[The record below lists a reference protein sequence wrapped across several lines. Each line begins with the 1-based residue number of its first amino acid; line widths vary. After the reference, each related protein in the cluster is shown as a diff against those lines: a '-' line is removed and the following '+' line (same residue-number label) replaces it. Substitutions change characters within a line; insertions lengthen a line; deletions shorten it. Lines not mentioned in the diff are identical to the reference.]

1 MKSEPV
7 STNKNLRDFLVSRG
21 ADEAVRILD
30 FGAEHWQVCD
40 GKEAGRTVCG
50 ADDDATTVPN
60 VKRAL
65 ELIIEGNRL
74 RQKHN
79 LPSLAVADELMA
91 MAAVNA
97 NMSAVIKT
105 HWLGLREA
113 YGLQYTGENL
123 AWGYENPFAGWYEE
137 EGRLYAAGSRTG
149 TGHYLNLV
157 NPENEAAR
165 NYTACGFAVTC
176 RPGEMLTACHEFA
189 TDYGPGNTPAGT
201 RITLEKA
208 VSAEDYLN
216 DFLRYAAG

>member
-1 MKSEPV
+1 MESAV
-7 STNKNLRDFLVSRG
+7 VIGNKNLRDFFVCRG

-30 FGAEHWQVCD
+30 FGAEKWRVSA
-40 GKEAGRTVCG
+40 GKKAGRTVYG
-50 ADDDATTVPN
+50 ADGDATAVPN

-65 ELIIEGNRL
+65 ELIIEGNRQ

-97 NMSAVIKT
+97 NMSAVTKT

-123 AWGYENPFAGWYEE
+123 AWGYENPFAGWYDE
-137 EGRLYAAGSRTG
+137 EGGLYAAGSRAG
-149 TGHYLNLV
+149 IGHYLNLV

-165 NYTACGFAVTC
+165 RYTACGFAVTC
-176 RPGEMLTACHEFA
+176 RPGEMLTACQEFA
-189 TDYGPGNTPAGT
+189 TDFGPGNTPAGT
-201 RITLEKA
+201 RITLERA
-208 VSAEDYLN
+208 VSAEEYLN